1 MAQFYWSPVPRFDSC
16 LGCGASNSDGGFID
30 TLTDVPV
37 TRKDGG
43 PAGYFD
49 AIFCATCVAQMGKM
63 VGLATK
69 AEVEELVYQS
79 VAKDEEIEKLKDEVQ
94 AHSERF
100 NVLVTA
106 TASELREFA
115 DSKRAEPDATP
126 GP

>member
-49 AIFCATCVAQMGKM
+49 AIFCATCVAQMGQM

-69 AEVEELVYQS
+69 AEV
-79 VAKDEEIEKLKDEVQ
+79 EEIEKLKDEVQ